1 MDMITVE
8 KRDFA
13 VKAKKLRRLGLVPGS
28 VFGGPLREALAL
40 QLEKADARRLVEQKR
55 EGSPGGWEYH
65 FTENK
70 KTIPPFKDSL
80 KVREIVK
87 LPCIDQLV

>member
-1 MDMITVE
+1 MQGIAGIFM
-8 KRDFA
+8 
-13 VKAKKLRRLGLVPGS
+13 PGKGQQHYTEDS
-28 VFGGPLREALAL
+28 HIS
-40 QLEKADARRLVEQKR
+40 EQKR